1 MFKLSVHND
10 IADDNHSLYTFGS
23 TGATPITVPLLSP
36 VFFFLQNVYNAMRP
50 IITTIPLIIS
60 PIVHLVN
67 LKYNN
72 NMKIHL

>member
-1 MFKLSVHND
+1 
-10 IADDNHSLYTFGS
+10 
-23 TGATPITVPLLSP
+23 
-36 VFFFLQNVYNAMRP
+36 MRP